1 MMKIWPFTRKGVSGF
16 SAASTATQVTEGI
29 DANGLTAV
37 VTGATSG
44 IGVETTRTLTMRG
57 VRVVLAVRNVDAGKN
72 LKAKILEEFPAAK
85 LDVLELDLSSLAS
98 VEKFASEYKSLG
110 LPLNVLINNAGIMA
124 TPFQLSKDNIELQFA
139 TNHLGHFHLTN
150 LLLDAMKK
158 TAHES
163 NREGRI
169 VNVSSEAHRFTYSEG
184 IRFDSIN
191 DESRYNRLQAYGQSK
206 LANILHAN
214 ELARR
219 LKQEGVRITAN
230 SLHPGSITTNLL
242 RHHNFINGFIHT
254 LGKLVLKDV
263 SQGAATSCY
272 VALHPQVEGLS
283 GEYFMDSN
291 IAEPTSQA
299 KDVELAM
306 KLWDF
311 SLKFRQA

>member
-1 MMKIWPFTRKGVSGF
+1 MKVWPFTRKGASGF
-16 SAASTATQVTEGI
+16 SASSTAKQVTDGI
-29 DANGLTAV
+29 DANGVTAV
-37 VTGATSG
+37 VTGSTNG
-44 IGVETTRTLTMRG
+44 IGVETTRTLAFRG
-57 VRVVLAVRNVDAGKN
+57 VHVVMAVRNVEAGRN
-72 LKAKILEEFPAAK
+72 VRQKIVEHIPAAK
-85 LDVLELDLSSLAS
+85 IDVMELDLSSLAS
-98 VEKFASEYKSLG
+98 VEKFASDFKSSG
-110 LPLNVLINNAGIMA
+110 LPLNILINNAGIMA

-169 VNVSSEAHRFTYSEG
+169 VIVSSEAHRFAYSEG
-184 IRFDSIN
+184 IRFDRIS
-191 DESRYNRLQAYGQSK
+191 DESSYNRLQAYGQSK

-219 LKQEGVRITAN
+219 LKEEEVQITAN

-242 RHHNFINGFIHT
+242 QHHRFINGFIHT

-263 SQGAATSCY
+263 EQGAATSCY
-272 VALHPQVEGLS
+272 VALHPQVEGVS

-291 IAEPTSQA
+291 ITQPSSQA
-299 KDVELAM
+299 KDAELAK

-311 SLKFRQA
+311 SLKLTQA